1 MNTITVYLSSS
12 GLPCGIRSHDER
24 NQLGQ
29 PNELANGQNGKP
41 EIIQFS
47 LPFELITWHIEMN
60 LPKSRSGVRK
70 EENQ

>member
-1 MNTITVYLSSS
+1 MKCFFSSIQLGRRPFNW

-41 EIIQFS
+41 AIIQFS
-47 LPFELITWHIEMN
+47 LPFELITWHI
-60 LPKSRSGVRK
+60 
-70 EENQ
+70 